1 MAGQKITRTI
11 GKRLTAYGEDRVFA
25 LYLKYG
31 GVRPL
36 LKKMPEEVGPMSTG
50 VFYSW
55 LKETPERHSKWEM
68 VQEIQGSEWAEQ
80 GLEIVDGCDDPTS
93 VQGARLRSEYRR
105 WMAER
110 FNRKQ
115 FGKPELTA
123 TVGITI
129 GDEFLESLKKVEKW
143 AKEERSA
150 KGEAPVQEAE
160 YEVVQEDEDPYDREG
175 IDE

>member
-1 MAGQKITRTI
+1 MAGQKLTRTI
-11 GKRLTAYGEDRVFA
+11 GKKLTAFGEDEIFA
-25 LYLKYG
+25 LYLKHG

-36 LKKMPEEVGPMSTG
+36 LKKMPPEVGPMSTG
-50 VFYSW
+50 VFYNW
-55 LKETPERHSKWEM
+55 LKETPERHAKWEM

-105 WMAER
+105 WMAEK

-115 FGKPELTA
+115 CGKPELVA

-129 GDEFLESLKKVEKW
+129 GDEFLASLKKVEEW
-143 AKEERSA
+143 AKAKRIAAKNEEPLE
-150 KGEAPVQEAE
+150 GD
-160 YEVVQEDEDPYDREG
+160 YEVVEAVDE
-175 IDE
+175 

>member
-1 MAGQKITRTI
+1 MAGKKITRSI
-11 GKRLTAYGEDRVFA
+11 GKKLTTYGEDEIFA
-25 LYLKYG
+25 LYLRWG

-36 LKKMPEEVGPMSTG
+36 LKNMPDEVGPMSTG
-50 VFYSW
+50 VFYRW
-55 LKETPERHSKWEM
+55 LKENPERQGKWQM
-68 VQEIQGSEWAEQ
+68 VQEIQGSTWAEQ

-115 FGKPELTA
+115 FGKPELAA

-129 GDEFLESLKKVEKW
+129 GDEFLESLKKVEEW
-143 AKEERSA
+143 AKA
-150 KGEAPVQEAE
+150 KAKADRLEAE
-160 YEVVQEDEDPYDREG
+160 EIIEEADYEVVGDG
-175 IDE
+175 GSS